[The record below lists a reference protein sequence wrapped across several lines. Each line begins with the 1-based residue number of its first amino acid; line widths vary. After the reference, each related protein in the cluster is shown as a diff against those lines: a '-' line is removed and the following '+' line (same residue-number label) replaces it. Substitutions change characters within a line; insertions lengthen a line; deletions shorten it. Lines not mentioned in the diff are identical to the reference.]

1 MMRETVEERLKR
13 IEGLLEEQTQQ
24 NTSDPDDIF
33 MPRAQTKF
41 DDYRGSLKDFMR
53 ERKLRK
59 VVAGRK
65 SLFYNIGATLTGSA
79 GFAELI
85 SKAFDA
91 KYNED
96 EIEDAKRKLEE
107 EFGIKKKEP
116 EKKEESFNK
125 EEMEDLLKKYFDPV
139 NSSVTKL
146 LTAVSKA
153 GQDARSASSN
163 AKLMTDSLIGMIERV
178 SNAVIGGTPK
188 FSSNNLNLKPET
200 IVDAEGKEY
209 LYYPGAPVGR
219 QIYEKSKT
227 GTAGRIASKKIQRKL
242 KEALD
247 IMSMTKPQKKTNL
260 IKAVDD
266 TTGRIVDE
274 IKQILDESTAV
285 RKSQLQELFEK
296 LSNRSND
303 NAETSVMKTEE
314 DEMRNM
320 LKKTMK
326 DALREFFNEN
336 PDLLKADTSII
347 PLGFPGMIGRLGNFL
362 RRIPWRMLGRTA
374 GVAGVAATVAEVATP
389 AAAEAVQKSTDTRAA
404 AALKKNLEGLD
415 PASLAST
422 ISSDQEPNIR
432 AYRLQEYRKIAN
444 ANPELKTK
452 LSQAE
457 KIAGTVGVS
466 PMDIKN
472 KVKPTT
478 ATPDLTVRQA
488 PPGQQI
494 IDENRRRV
502 EINSAQ
508 KVEIPSQTVNQ
519 INNTQVVPVPTAS
532 KIEVNSP
539 DNTFNR
545 LTAQDFDHPYS
556 YANPNMG

>member
-1 MMRETVEERLKR
+1 MRETVEERLKR
-13 IEGLLEEQTQQ
+13 IENLLEEKVQESTAQ
-24 NTSDPDDIF
+24 SEDIYL
-33 MPRAQTKF
+33 PRSQRRF
-41 DDYRGSLKDFMR
+41 DDYQGSLKDYMR
-53 ERKLRK
+53 ERKLRR
-59 VVAGRK
+59 VAAGRK
-65 SLFYNIGATLTGSA
+65 SLFYNIAGTLTGNA
-79 GFAELI
+79 DFAELI
-85 SKAFDA
+85 SKAFDS
-91 KYNED
+91 KYNAEQ
-96 EIEDAKRKLEE
+96 IEDAKRKLEE

-116 EKKEESFNK
+116 EKKEDTFNK
-125 EEMEDLLKKYFDPV
+125 EEMNDLLKKYFDPI

-146 LTAVSKA
+146 LNAVEKT

-163 AKLMTDSLIGMIERV
+163 AKLMTDSLIGMVERV

-200 IVDAEGKEY
+200 IVDEEGKEY
-209 LYYPGAPVGR
+209 LYYPGAPTGR

-227 GTAGRIASKKIQRKL
+227 GTAGRIASKKVQRKL
-242 KEALD
+242 KEAID
-247 IMSMTKPQKKTNL
+247 VMRMTRPEKKTNL
-260 IKAVDD
+260 IKAVDQ
-266 TTGRIVDE
+266 TTGNIVDE
-274 IKQILDESTAV
+274 IKQILNESSAV

-296 LSNRSND
+296 LASSS

-314 DEMRNM
+314 DETRNM

-326 DALREFFNEN
+326 EALREFFNEN
-336 PDLLKADTSII
+336 PELLQNNSSII

-362 RRIPWRMLGRTA
+362 RRIPWRMLGR
-374 GVAGVAATVAEVATP
+374 VAGVGGVATAVAEVATP

-404 AALKKNLEGLD
+404 AALKKNLESLD

-422 ISSDQEPNIR
+422 ISSEQEPNIR

-457 KIAGTVGVS
+457 KIAGTVGMS
-466 PMDIKN
+466 PIDIKN

-478 ATPDLTVRQA
+478 ATPDLAVRQVS
-488 PPGQQI
+488 PGQQI

-532 KIEVNSP
+532 KIDVNSP